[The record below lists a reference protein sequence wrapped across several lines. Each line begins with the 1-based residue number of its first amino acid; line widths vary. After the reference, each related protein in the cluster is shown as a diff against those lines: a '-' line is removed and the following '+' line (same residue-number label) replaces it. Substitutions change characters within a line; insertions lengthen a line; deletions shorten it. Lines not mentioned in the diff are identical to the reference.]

1 MWQQYEIGVVNNADI
16 YSEPDITSEI
26 IYVIKESSEVL
37 VDMLESTNMFFKIV
51 TAFGAE
57 GFCLRNFVTLK
68 FS

>member
-1 MWQQYEIGVVNNADI
+1 MWQQYEIGVVNNANI
-16 YSEPDITSEI
+16 YSEPDTTSEI
-26 IYVIKESSEVL
+26 IYVIKENSEVL

-57 GFCLRNFVTLK
+57 GFCLRNFVSLK